1 MIDIENRA
9 YRCMYATESTCL
21 MIYAKHPRID
31 SARFLREFCLQ
42 FRVPYQYFVDLND
55 ELEGCKAFKR

>member
-1 MIDIENRA
+1 
-9 YRCMYATESTCL
+9 MYATESTCL

-55 ELEGCKAFKR
+55 EIEGCKAFKR